1 MSKNKLLIVIF
12 FISILPFI
20 NTISNGYSLDDDF
33 VTEVNSTTKGFSSL
47 KEIFTTHYIE
57 NKGGYSYEYRPIVK
71 LSFVI
76 EHQIFG
82 VKPSISHFFNI
93 IFYGLFCVILFQFL
107 VSFLGSKYKNIA
119 FFSVVL
125 FSVLPIH
132 TEVVAS
138 LKNRDIL
145 LSGIFGLLAGIH
157 VLHEKRSFY
166 RNVLVVVFMF
176 LSFGSKQDALALLA
190 IILVLLYLK
199 ENKISIQKKSAI
211 GLFLILGYLAFWII
225 KKVLISSAANRPIS
239 YYENPLVENASI
251 VDFISTAFFTIG
263 FYAKQIVFPI
273 KMSCYYGYDF
283 TNFSSFKNLI
293 TILGFLVFSFLLYLL
308 FKNRFKEKIV
318 FVSLLFVSVFF
329 VMYSNI
335 LVKVPGIVADRY
347 AFFPSIGFS
356 LLVVFFVLNYKFSE
370 TIHLNQ
376 LQSFKVPSI
385 LIFLILIAISFNRN
399 KDWKDRITL
408 FTIDSEKYPKSYKL
422 LTMLATE
429 QIQRANNSKL
439 QLSQQERQRLA
450 MNAFQNFQKANS
462 IYNKDYETLNNLGFF
477 EMNFNRNYSKA
488 LMYFQSSL
496 RENSKFPDVYFNI
509 GIVYKKLNQ
518 IDSSTHYF
526 TTCIAKFPEFINAYN
541 YLADNYFN
549 LGLKEK
555 LEVLIIVEKKNNLP
569 NVIIQNHKSLLFK
582 MNKIKE

>member
-57 NKGGYSYEYRPIVK
+57 NKAGYSYEYRPIVK
-71 LSFVI
+71 LSFVL
-76 EHQIFG
+76 EHQFFG
-82 VKPSISHFFNI
+82 VKPRISHFFNV

-107 VSFLGSKYKNIA
+107 VSFFENKYKNVV

-145 LSGIFGLLAGIH
+145 LSGIFGLLAGIQ
-157 VLHEKRSFY
+157 VLHEKRSLY
-166 RNVLVVVFMF
+166 GNLLAAVFMF
-176 LSFGSKQDALALLA
+176 LSFGSKQDALALLV
-190 IILVLLYLK
+190 IIMVLLFLK
-199 ENKISIQKKSAI
+199 ENEISIKKKSVI
-211 GLFLILGYLAFWII
+211 GMFLVLGYIVFWIT
-225 KKVLISSAANRPIS
+225 KKNLISSAANRTIN
-239 YYENPLVENASI
+239 YYENPLVENANI
-251 VDFISTAFFTIG
+251 TDFISTVFFTIG
-263 FYAKQIVFPI
+263 FYTKQIVLPI

-283 TNFSSFKNLI
+283 TDFSSFSNLI
-293 TILGFLVFSFLLYLL
+293 TICGVLIFFFMVYLL
-308 FKNRFKEKIV
+308 FKNRFKEKIIL
-318 FVSLLFVSVFF
+318 VSLLFIAVFF
-329 VMYSNI
+329 AMYSN
-335 LVKVPGIVADRY
+335 VFVRVPGVVADRF

-356 LLVVFFVLNYKFSE
+356 LLVVFFIINDKFSD
-370 TIHLNQ
+370 TIHINQ

-385 LIFLILIAISFNRN
+385 VVLIILIIISFNRN

-408 FTIDSEKYPKSYKL
+408 FTIDSQKYPKSYKL

-429 QIQRANNSKL
+429 QIQRANNPKL
-439 QLSQQERQRLA
+439 QLSQQERQMLA

-462 IYNKDYETLNNLGFF
+462 IYNRDYETLNNLGYF
-477 EMNFNRNYSKA
+477 EMNFNRNYPSA

-496 RENSKFPDVYFNI
+496 KENSKFPDVYFNM

-518 IDSSTHYF
+518 SDSSVHYF
-526 TTCIAKFPEFINAYN
+526 KTCIAKFPEFLNAYN
-541 YLADNYFN
+541 YLADAYFN
-549 LGLKEK
+549 QGLKQK
-555 LEVLIIVEKKNNLP
+555 LEALINFEMKNNLP
-569 NVIIQNHKSLLFK
+569 NEMIQNHRTLLLK
-582 MNKIKE
+582 MNTIKE